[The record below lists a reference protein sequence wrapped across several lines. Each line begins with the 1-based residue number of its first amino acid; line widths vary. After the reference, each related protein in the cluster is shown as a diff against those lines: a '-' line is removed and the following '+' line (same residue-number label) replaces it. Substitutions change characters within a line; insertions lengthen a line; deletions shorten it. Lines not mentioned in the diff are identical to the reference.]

1 MTKPIVLYDQHHERV
16 GETYPRRAK
25 QLVKSGRASWLI
37 DGQSL
42 QINTEY
48 NPYPPNKEDVIE
60 MSEAIYQNNGT
71 IVEEPGHLHKEEPS
85 ELLLY
90 MAKQNVAQKKSLIRN
105 IIAYVLAWP
114 ILHTVFRFFPRVST
128 WNAHTDQ
135 TAIRRVVHEF
145 PEVFV
150 QESIP
155 FSFWFPNPNGE
166 YFSFEVP
173 NRAWSGIND
182 LVVSLTGAGFEQI
195 YQPTTISSITR
206 NELWWHFILGAMVA
220 WGVWIAVRCF
230 KVLRRRTA
238 NRAPKPDPI
247 LLEYQRLQSSI

>member
-48 NPYPPNKEDVIE
+48 NPYPPDKEDVIE

-105 IIAYVLAWP
+105 IIAYILAWP

-135 TAIRRVVHEF
+135 TAIRGVVHEF

-150 QESIP
+150 QESMP
-155 FSFWFPNPNGE
+155 FLFQFPGGE
-166 YFSFEVP
+166 YFTSQSP
-173 NRAWSGIND
+173 NGFWGNIND
-182 LVVSLTGAGFEQI
+182 FVVAATGGFER
-195 YQPTTISSITR
+195 YQPTIMTSITR